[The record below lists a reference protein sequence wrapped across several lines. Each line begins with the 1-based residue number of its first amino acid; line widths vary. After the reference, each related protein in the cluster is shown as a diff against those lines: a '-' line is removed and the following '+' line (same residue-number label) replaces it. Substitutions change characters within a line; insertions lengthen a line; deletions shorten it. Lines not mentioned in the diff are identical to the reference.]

1 MKYRYVVRKL
11 EWNNTEDDW
20 EQLLDYAKAHFSHV
34 VIPTDE
40 IVYFNATPEQL
51 RLAVSTLRISTIGF
65 DILTASTLEPS
76 THKE

>member
-1 MKYRYVVRKL
+1 LKYRYIVRKL
-11 EWNNTEDDW
+11 EWNNNEDDW
-20 EQLLDYAKAHFSHV
+20 EQLLDYAKAYFSHV

-51 RLAVSTLRISTIGF
+51 RLAVSTLRIGTIGF
-65 DILTASTLEPS
+65 DILTTSTLEPS